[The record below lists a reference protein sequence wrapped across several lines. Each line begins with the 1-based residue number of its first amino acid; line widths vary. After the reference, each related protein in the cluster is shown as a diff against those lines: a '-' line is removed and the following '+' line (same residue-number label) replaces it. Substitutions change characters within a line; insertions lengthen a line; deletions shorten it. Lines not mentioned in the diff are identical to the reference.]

1 MCEVPYLV
9 AQVTAD
15 RILICKGAEPP
26 GSLELEAEIT
36 GRGITETEEKSL

>member
-15 RILICKGAEPP
+15 RMLICKGAEPP